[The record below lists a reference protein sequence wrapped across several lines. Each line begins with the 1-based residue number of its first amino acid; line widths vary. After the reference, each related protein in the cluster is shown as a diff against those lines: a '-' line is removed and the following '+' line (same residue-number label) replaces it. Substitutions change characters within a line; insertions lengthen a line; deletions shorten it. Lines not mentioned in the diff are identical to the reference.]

1 MLKIELK
8 ELETFTKT
16 PISIEPN
23 ISLDLVSKFSMLISN
38 ISHNHESFEP
48 LLEKMSAEIH
58 FSNSLTQR
66 KLNVSFLDE
75 FLMNLTPQCFETL
88 LIFRNN
94 LEKMKNNQ
102 KSEILFE
109 NLFTKSS
116 NSYTFHNKTG
126 RIISLWFSEN
136 REDVW
141 YIENN
146 QEKFLELEYIFKLK
160 FY

>member
-1 MLKIELK
+1 
-8 ELETFTKT
+8 
-16 PISIEPN
+16 
-23 ISLDLVSKFSMLISN
+23 MLISN
-38 ISHNHESFEP
+38 ISHNHENFEP

-58 FSNSLTQR
+58 FSNSLAQR
-66 KLNVSFLDE
+66 KLNISFLDE
-75 FLMNLTPQCFETL
+75 FLVNLTPQCFETL
-88 LIFRNN
+88 LIFRKN
-94 LEKMKNNQ
+94 LEEMKNNQ

-109 NLFTKSS
+109 NLFSKSS

-146 QEKFLELEYIFKLK
+146 QEKFLELEYIFQLK